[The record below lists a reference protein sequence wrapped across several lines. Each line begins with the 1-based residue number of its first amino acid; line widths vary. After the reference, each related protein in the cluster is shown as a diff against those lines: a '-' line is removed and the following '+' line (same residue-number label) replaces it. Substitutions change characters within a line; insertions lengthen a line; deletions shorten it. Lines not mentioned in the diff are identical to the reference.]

1 MHIKKKDKV
10 RVISGN
16 HKGMEGAVL
25 KVIPETGRVIIE
37 KVNMIKKHMRQAR
50 SANAP
55 QGGIIEVEAP
65 VDVSN
70 VMLVC
75 PKCKQAAR
83 TGKAVLGDGSR
94 VRVCKAC
101 NEMLAN

>member
-16 HKGMEGAVL
+16 HKGAEGEVL
-25 KVIPETGRVIIE
+25 KVFPDTGRLIIE
-37 KVNMIKKHMRQAR
+37 KVNLIKKHERQAR

-65 VDVSN
+65 VNASN

-75 PKCKQAAR
+75 PKCKEASR
-83 TGKAVLGDGSR
+83 TGTAVLGDGSR

>member
-10 RVISGN
+10 QVITGN
-16 HKGMEGAVL
+16 HKGSVGEVL
-25 KVIPETGRVIIE
+25 KVFPETGRLIIE
-37 KVNMIKKHMRQAR
+37 KVNLIKKHTRQGR
-50 SANAP
+50 SGGAP

-65 VDVSN
+65 VHASN
-70 VMLVC
+70 VKLVC
-75 PKCKQAAR
+75 PKCKKAAR
-83 TGKAVLGDGSR
+83 TGTSVLGDGTR